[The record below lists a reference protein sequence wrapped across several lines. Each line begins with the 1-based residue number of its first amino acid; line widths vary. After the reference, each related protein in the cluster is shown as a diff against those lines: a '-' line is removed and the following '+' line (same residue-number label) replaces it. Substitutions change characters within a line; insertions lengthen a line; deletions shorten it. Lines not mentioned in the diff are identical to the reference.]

1 VEKEGKK
8 NKNKIRDG
16 NYLVSFVSRHATTAK
31 KKKKKKNKEEN
42 VCS

>member
-1 VEKEGKK
+1 VEKEGKKK

-16 NYLVSFVSRHATTAK
+16 NCLVSFVSRHATTAN
-31 KKKKKKNKEEN
+31 KKNKEEN